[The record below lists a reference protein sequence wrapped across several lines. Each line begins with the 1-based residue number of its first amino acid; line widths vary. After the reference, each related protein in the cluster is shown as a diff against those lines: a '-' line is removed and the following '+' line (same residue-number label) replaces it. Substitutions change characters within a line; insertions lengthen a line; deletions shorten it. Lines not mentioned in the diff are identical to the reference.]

1 MINVLIIVYF
11 NYTVLSRCI
20 VFLSSFVFYFLIE
33 LFSCSAF
40 KAARVL
46 VVDSVV
52 MGAESTG
59 QTIVEGQQFAVG
71 PPPPPPPPLP
81 PPSLQL
87 SYVDQTVPHFTQIPQ
102 MFQLYY
108 QGE

>member
-1 MINVLIIVYF
+1 
-11 NYTVLSRCI
+11 
-20 VFLSSFVFYFLIE
+20 VFLLSFVFYFFIE

-46 VVDSVV
+46 VVDSVMV
-52 MGAESTG
+52 GGESTG
-59 QTIVEGQQFAVG
+59 QTMVEGQQFAVG
-71 PPPPPPPPLP
+71 PPPPPPPLP

-87 SYVDQTVPHFTQIPQ
+87 TYVDQAVPHFTQIPQ